1 MFYPPHFY
9 PSSPVFCNDFML
21 SLLCGFS
28 IKKIQ
33 LDQVVEAFRVLFFDE
48 NGVHSGC
55 TDTHSVC
62 LPPISMSHNNSPE
75 SHISPFPCASWHCPV
90 WHNTNEGLYIPSA
103 AAGGPASEKALL
115 RNAAFLCVSILMNAK
130 EGLDIPCAAA
140 GVPAAHQSKP
150 CCAGF

>member
-1 MFYPPHFY
+1 MNNGFRYFFLISVSISTIRVLPPHFY

-48 NGVHSGC
+48 NGGHSGC

-62 LPPISMSHNNSPE
+62 PPPISMSHNNSPE

-103 AAGGPASEKALL
+103 AAGS
-115 RNAAFLCVSILMNAK
+115 
-130 EGLDIPCAAA
+130 
-140 GVPAAHQSKP
+140 PAAHQSKP